1 VPRSAPIR
9 FEFHGPVQYV
19 TEHTIVNRLKSIVGS
34 EAWVTFGGELDAAGV
49 RALLNR
55 IDVICCPSRVVEGG
69 PTIALEAN
77 AAGVPVIGSAI
88 PALSELVRDGVNGR
102 LYPAG
107 NARALAAIL
116 KDLAANPERVDEW
129 RTNLSAVRTMDDVA
143 ADYLAMYAA

>member
-1 VPRSAPIR
+1 
-9 FEFHGPVQYV
+9 VQYV
-19 TEHTIVNRLKSIVGS
+19 TEHTIVNRLMSIVGPD
-34 EAWVTFGGELDAAGV
+34 AWVTFGGELDADGV
-49 RALLNR
+49 RALLDR

-69 PTIALEAN
+69 PTIALEAH

-116 KDLAANPERVDEW
+116 KELAANPERVDEW
-129 RTNLSAVRTMDDVA
+129 RSNLSAVRTMDDVT
-143 ADYLAMYAA
+143 ADYLTMYAA